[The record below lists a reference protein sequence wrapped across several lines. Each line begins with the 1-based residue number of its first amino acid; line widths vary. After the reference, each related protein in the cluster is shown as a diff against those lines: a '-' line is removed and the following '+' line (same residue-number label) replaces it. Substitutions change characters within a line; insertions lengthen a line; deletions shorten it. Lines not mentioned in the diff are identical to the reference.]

1 MTQLAEVVR
10 FRLNLSRYL
19 IVAGLTVFVVTGGPY
34 YALLCPPLSVPA
46 VGEVAGYRWYG
57 DGRSADAVEV
67 SIIRYADAGGT
78 WQQVERVGHF
88 AATVPLHYSRW
99 QAGLIALD
107 DAATGPGPFV
117 FLIGIGLAGAGIFLA
132 VLSVWRMRA
141 YRRDL
146 RRVLRR

>member
-1 MTQLAEVVR
+1 MTQLADRVR
-10 FRLNLSRYL
+10 FRLNLSRYM
-19 IVAGLTVFVVTGGPY
+19 IIAGLTVFLVTGGPY
-34 YALLCPPLSVPA
+34 YALLCPPLAAPA

-57 DGRSADAVEV
+57 DEHAAGPVEV
-67 SIIRYADAGGT
+67 SIIRYADASGS

-88 AATVPLHYSRW
+88 AAAVPLHYSRW

-107 DAATGPGPFV
+107 DAASGPGPFV
-117 FLIGIGLAGAGIFLA
+117 FLIGVALAGAGISLA
-132 VLSVWRMRA
+132 ASSVWRMHA